1 MRRKPPTWLA
11 TVFVAGALVVA
22 GGCGSSH
29 NASRDQAIPG
39 AAGGLLT
46 GGRSTTAPAPAP
58 AAAAA
63 SRASRQSALE
73 RLARACVQKQKVAPG
88 LSVSRNHVICK
99 QLKLVP

>member
-11 TVFVAGALVVA
+11 TVFVAGALVA

-63 SRASRQSALE
+63 SRASRQSARE

-88 LSVSRNHVICK
+88 LSASRNHAICK